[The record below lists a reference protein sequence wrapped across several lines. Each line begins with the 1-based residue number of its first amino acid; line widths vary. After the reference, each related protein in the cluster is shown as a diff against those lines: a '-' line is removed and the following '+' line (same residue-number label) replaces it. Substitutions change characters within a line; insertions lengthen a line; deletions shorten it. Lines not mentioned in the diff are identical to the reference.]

1 MSEGRRLLPPMA
13 ALNSFVAAA
22 RHGSFSRAA
31 AHIGLTQSAVSRQ
44 VALLEDWLQTSLFD
58 RHGRRVTLNA
68 AGRAYADEVRPA
80 LDRIRLATDRLAS
93 GTGRTLM
100 IATLPSFG
108 MRWLAP
114 RLPGLSARHP
124 EMTVNFAAR
133 SFPFDLE
140 EEGFDGAIH
149 FGQPDWP
156 DASHLRLFGER
167 AVVVCSADW
176 LASHPV
182 GSPADLI
189 DKPLL
194 FQASRL
200 DAWNRWFADCGIV
213 DLPRL
218 QGQRFEH
225 FLMLAQAVAAGVG
238 VALIPEFLISPELA
252 SGNLVIP
259 FDQPL
264 HTDDAYYLVRRTD
277 WRSNDAMVDFS
288 AWMGEQIDVAR
299 LPARAG

>member
-1 MSEGRRLLPPMA
+1 MNESRRSLPPMA

-22 RHGSFSRAA
+22 RYGSFSRAA
-31 AHIGLTQSAVSRQ
+31 EHIGLTQSAVSRQ
-44 VALLEDWLQTSLFD
+44 IALLEEWLQTSLFD
-58 RHGRRVTLNA
+58 RHGRRITLNA

-80 LDRIRLATDRLAS
+80 LDRIRLATDQFAN
-93 GTGRTLM
+93 GAGRTLL

-133 SFPFDLE
+133 SFPFDLK

-156 DASHLRLFGER
+156 DASHLHLFGER
-167 AVVVCSADW
+167 AVVVCGADW
-176 LASHPV
+176 LARNPIE
-182 GSPADLI
+182 SPRDLI

-200 DAWNRWFADCGIV
+200 NAWNRWFTARGIADPPK
-213 DLPRL
+213 LE
-218 QGQRFEH
+218 GQRFEH
-225 FLMLAQAVAAGVG
+225 FLMLAQAVAAGAG

-252 SGNLVIP
+252 NGSLVMP
-259 FDQPL
+259 FEQPL
-264 HTDDAYYLVRRTD
+264 LTDDAYYLVRRLN
-277 WRSNDAMVDFS
+277 WRDNGAMVDFS
-288 AWMGEQIDVAR
+288 AWMDEQVDAVVKSDI
-299 LPARAG
+299 L